1 MKQKKRVAMVLA
13 AGYGERLRPLTL
25 VCPKPLLPVGGTP
38 ILHTILTQLKRHGF
52 EKVVINTHH
61 LGHMIKESVGDGS
74 GFGLKVYYSEEEK
87 ILGAGGGIKAA
98 QKLLGDGTF
107 LVINGDV
114 IADAPLGDIWE
125 RHLKKGGAAT
135 LVVKDDPSI
144 PGWGD
149 IKIDDQG
156 LVRQIL
162 GRPKC
167 DAPLKPRLF
176 IGIQVIEPVFFSFVE
191 HGVKASSTNDVYPA
205 MLESGLIINSYEY
218 TGKFLDI
225 GTPERY
231 RQACASF

>member
-1 MKQKKRVAMVLA
+1 MKKKIRVAMVLA

-25 VCPKPLLPVGGTP
+25 ERPKPLLPVGGTP
-38 ILHTILTQLKRHGF
+38 IIHTILRQLKQHGF

-61 LGHMIKESVGDGS
+61 LGHMIRESVGDGS

-98 QKLLGDGTF
+98 QKLLGDDTV
-107 LVINGDV
+107 LVINGDI

-125 RHLKKGGAAT
+125 HHLKKGGAAT

-149 IKIDDQG
+149 IKIDDEG
-156 LVRQIL
+156 RVRQIL
-162 GRPKC
+162 GRPKH

-176 IGIQVIEPVFFSFVE
+176 IGIQVIEPVFFSFLKK
-191 HGVKASSTNDVYPA
+191 GVKASSTNDVYPR
-205 MLESGLIINSYEY
+205 MLESGLTINSYEY
-218 TGKFLDI
+218 TGKFIDI

-231 RQACASF
+231 RQACDSL